1 MKFGLRL
8 LVAFV
13 AVSPAAFA
21 SAQTGISVTING
33 DAVQFQGTGPQM
45 VNGRVLVP
53 LRGVFEKLGASVR
66 WLPERQEVIATR
78 GNNTVDLIIG
88 NTNASVNGQGV
99 KLDVPAEI
107 VGGSTLVPIRFVS
120 EAIGAEVK
128 WNDAE
133 KIVIITA
140 GDDQSSA
147 AAPAPPEPEPA
158 PVEDTTS
165 DGPVRMARIARIDG
179 AVSWRPGDDV
189 DWSDAGWN
197 LPLREG
203 AEIWVN
209 PGARAEI
216 QFDDGSFL
224 RLGNGALA
232 TFHTMFSDSRGE
244 FTEIKLNTGTASLQL
259 TSNLSSYQVDTPLAS
274 VTSAGVSN
282 LRVDA
287 TNGLRAIVWDGQA
300 NVQGIAGQMTVGGGE
315 YLRLANAQS
324 NYTVFPAP
332 GRDSWDDF
340 CDGRNEAT
348 RHPSRYLPSS
358 IALVAGD
365 LDSYG
370 DWIRDPQYGY
380 CWHPNMPDPNWAPYH
395 DGHWVWVSPFGWT
408 WCGNEPWGWAPY
420 HYGTWFASPRGWLWR
435 PGPAQQCW
443 SPAVVHFSTN
453 NGAIAWC
460 PLAPAEVHYPPALS
474 IHFGSGNWSVN
485 FSIGGAASY
494 YPDGPNSC
502 SPRPW
507 NNREVNRTTN
517 VYNVTRVTNITNV
530 YVNNVFVPRNARV
543 PGGATVTNTSGFG
556 GRGSFARGSASTVDI
571 FTKGKGFGAPSG
583 GTRFAGPTNVQPT
596 ATSFSPARQLTKARP
611 DPRIFT
617 RPVVR
622 APLTPRTSAY
632 SKPMPTAQIVPT
644 VSRPAPRPP
653 VIKPNINPIPA
664 PKVPPV
670 KGNRKGGR
678 VAPAPT
684 PPTAVV
690 PVPAPVIKP
699 SAPVKGQKGRK
710 QRGGRQGNVTPDP
723 TTISPVAPTVP
734 VAPAP
739 PAQEKPLAPRR
750 GGRDRVVPTDPTT
763 PSSETK
769 PAAPI
774 KVAPAPKSDK
784 KAPIKPAGKKKSDK
798 KKGD

>member
-1 MKFGLRL
+1 MKFGIRILAAL
-8 LVAFV
+8 AAGLSVAM
-13 AVSPAAFA
+13 ASPQAA
-21 SAQTGISVTING
+21 ISVTING
-33 DAVQFQGTGPQM
+33 DAVQFPGTGPQM

-78 GNNTVDLIIG
+78 GQNTVDLIIG

-99 KLDVPAEI
+99 KLDVPAEV

-120 EAIGAEVK
+120 EAIGADVK

-140 GDDQSSA
+140 SDDQSSA
-147 AAPAPPEPEPA
+147 PAPA

-165 DGPVRMARIARIDG
+165 DGPVRMARIARMEG
-179 AVSWRPGDDV
+179 SVSWRPGDDV

-209 PGARAEI
+209 PGAKAEV
-216 QFDDGSFL
+216 QFDDGSYL

-244 FTEIKLNTGTASLQL
+244 FTEIKLNAGTASLQL
-259 TSNLSSYQVDTPLAS
+259 TSNLSSYQIDTPLAS

-287 TNGLRAIVWDGQA
+287 TNGLRVIVWNGQA
-300 NVQGIAGQMTVGGGE
+300 QVQGIAGQITVGSGE
-315 YLRLANAQS
+315 FLRLANGSS
-324 NYTVFPAP
+324 NYAVFPAP
-332 GRDSWDDF
+332 GRDSWDAY
-340 CDGRNEAT
+340 CDGRYEAT

-370 DWIRDPQYGY
+370 VWVRDPQYGY

-408 WCGNEPWGWAPY
+408 WCGNEQWGWAPY
-420 HYGTWFASPRGWLWR
+420 HYGTWFPSPRGWLWR

-453 NGAIAWC
+453 NGSIAWC
-460 PLAPAEVHYPPALS
+460 PLAPAEVRYPPALS
-474 IHFGSGNWSVN
+474 IHFGSGNWAVN

-494 YPDGPNSC
+494 YADGPTSC

-507 NNREVNRTTN
+507 NNRDLNRTTN
-517 VYNVTRVTNITNV
+517 VYNVTRITNVTNV

-543 PGGATVTNTSGFG
+543 PGGATVSNAGGFS
-556 GRGSFARGSASTVDI
+556 GRGSFAHGSASTLEI
-571 FTKGKGFGAPSG
+571 FTKGKGFAAPSG
-583 GTRFAGPTNVQPT
+583 GNARFAGPTNVKPT
-596 ATSFSPARQLTKARP
+596 AASFSPAGQLSKSRP
-611 DPRIFT
+611 DPKIFG
-617 RPVVR
+617 RQVVR
-622 APLTPRTSAY
+622 APLTARTSAY
-632 SKPMPTAQIVPT
+632 SKPMPSARVVPT
-644 VSRPAPRPP
+644 
-653 VIKPNINPIPA
+653 
-664 PKVPPV
+664 
-670 KGNRKGGR
+670 
-678 VAPAPT
+678 APT
-684 PPTAVV
+684 PPAAKPIIKAAPTTPGIPVKGKKKGGKTVAPIPTPAVA
-690 PVPAPVIKP
+690 PVPAPGQPVTP
-699 SAPVKGQKGRK
+699 TTPVKGKKGRTQKGRK
-710 QRGGRQGNVTPDP
+710 SAPPKLNPNTTTPVIPTPPPVIPSAQKRGGKPKGTPAEP
-723 TTISPVAPTVP
+723 
-734 VAPAP
+734 
-739 PAQEKPLAPRR
+739 K
-750 GGRDRVVPTDPTT
+750 
-763 PSSETK
+763 ET
-769 PAAPI
+769 
-774 KVAPAPKSDK
+774 APAPKPVVPKTNAPTTKPEK
-784 KAPIKPAGKKKSDK
+784 KAPNKTGGKKTDNKKGKDK
-798 KKGD
+798 KGG

>member
-1 MKFGLRL
+1 MKFGIRILAAL
-8 LVAFV
+8 A
-13 AVSPAAFA
+13 AVLSAAMA
-21 SAQTGISVTING
+21 SAQTGITVTING
-33 DAVQFQGTGPQM
+33 DAVQFPGTGPQM

-78 GNNTVDLIIG
+78 GQNTVDLIIG

-120 EAIGAEVK
+120 EAIGADVK

-140 GDDQSSA
+140 GDDQTSA
-147 AAPAPPEPEPA
+147 PAAPEPP

-165 DGPVRMARIARIDG
+165 DGPVRMARIARIEG
-179 AVSWRPGDDV
+179 SVSWRPGDDV

-209 PGARAEI
+209 PGARAEV

-232 TFHTMFSDSRGE
+232 TFHTMFSDSQGE

-274 VTSAGVSN
+274 ITSAGVSN

-287 TNGLRAIVWDGQA
+287 TNGFRAVVWNGQA
-300 NVQGIAGQMTVGGGE
+300 NVQGIAGQMTIGEGE
-315 YLRLANAQS
+315 YLRLANASS
-324 NYTVFPAP
+324 NYTVSPAP
-332 GRDSWDDF
+332 GRDSWDEF
-340 CDGRNEAT
+340 CDGRSEAT

-365 LDSYG
+365 LDSFG

-395 DGHWVWVSPFGWT
+395 DGRWVWVSPFGWT

-460 PLAPAEVHYPPALS
+460 PLAPSEVRYPPALS
-474 IHFGSGNWSVN
+474 IRFGSGNWSVN
-485 FSIGGAASY
+485 FSIGGAATY
-494 YPDGPNSC
+494 YPDGPSSC

-507 NNREVNRTTN
+507 NNREINRTTN
-517 VYNVTRVTNITNV
+517 VYNATRVTNITNV
-530 YVNNVFVPRNARV
+530 YVNNVFVPRNSRV
-543 PGGATVTNTSGFG
+543 PGGATVTNASGFS
-556 GRGSFARGSASTVDI
+556 GRGSFTHGSASTADI
-571 FTKGKGFGAPSG
+571 FTRGKGFAAPTGGA
-583 GTRFAGPTNVQPT
+583 RFAGPTNVQPT
-596 ATSFSPARQLTKARP
+596 AASFSPARQLSKARP
-611 DPRIFT
+611 DPKIFT

-622 APLTPRTSAY
+622 APLTSRTSAY
-632 SKPMPTAQIVPT
+632 SKPMPSAQIVPT
-644 VSRPAPRPP
+644 APRPTP
-653 VIKPNINPIPA
+653 RPPLVKSNLNPTT
-664 PKVPPV
+664 VPPG
-670 KGNRKGGR
+670 KGKRKGSKI
-678 VAPAPT
+678 VVPPPA

-690 PVPAPVIKP
+690 PAPAPVINP
-699 SAPVKGQKGRK
+699 STPVKGQKGRK
-710 QRGGRQGNVTPDP
+710 PKGDKKGNITPDP
-723 TTISPVAPTVP
+723 TSTTPVVPTAPVAPPPNRP
-734 VAPAP
+734 V
-739 PAQEKPLAPRR
+739 APRR
-750 GGRDRVVPTDPTT
+750 GGRVRVVPTDPTT
-763 PSSETK
+763 PSPETK
-769 PAAPI
+769 PVAPI

-784 KAPIKPAGKKKSDK
+784 KAPMKPAGKKKSDK
-798 KKGD
+798 KKGE